1 MLNINIIIEYII
13 SSFIVLYSFSIG
25 RLAFNTIA
33 GLEEDLS
40 RNIYF
45 FLLLLFSI
53 IYILLNIINIC
64 KILYNNLEILLLLLF
79 SFYNIVLTV
88 FHAVL
93 NNNIDIVFSD
103 VARQISFPIM
113 LLCFLSISYYSNN
126 FKRCIKIIIIGVLL
140 SFFYNNIIIK
150 NYIEN
155 DVFRSPASMFF
166 VILFPLCFLIS
177 KNIIYEL
184 LFISF
189 LFSVSVLSLNRGIT
203 LSVVIFSLIYS
214 FLRFKKIKVRISIFF
229 IIFIIFY
236 LFIISDSGVVLI
248 RRFSDIPYD
257 EGSGRF
263 YIWKAYLNLIANGNI
278 LNYLFGFGFRIPN
291 SSIGVA
297 SHNDFINFMLYFGL
311 FSFIMYLF
319 LHLNIIKSI
328 FTFNT
333 DRKVFIYTLSFYII
347 FLINSIVI
355 NFFQVYSQ
363 FLGICFGVYLGLK
376 YKNIYEIKSK
386 KYLYK

>member
-1 MLNINIIIEYII
+1 MLKINTIIEYII
-13 SSFIVLYSFSIG
+13 SFFIVLYCFSFTNSAI
-25 RLAFNTIA
+25 NKIE
-33 GLEEDLS
+33 GLEEDS
-40 RNIYF
+40 NRNIYF
-45 FLLLLFSI
+45 IFLLIISF
-53 IYILLNIINIC
+53 IYIFINVINIY
-64 KILYNNLEILLLLLF
+64 KVSFNKSEILLLLLF
-79 SFYNIVLTV
+79 PFYNIVLTILYDI
-88 FHAVL
+88 L
-93 NNNIDIVFSD
+93 NNNMDMFLANII
-103 VARQISFPIM
+103 RQISFPIM
-113 LLCFLSISYYSNN
+113 LLCFFSISLNSKN
-126 FKRCIKIIIIGVLL
+126 FKNCIKIILIGVIFL
-140 SFFYNNIIIK
+140 FFYNNIIIK
-150 NYIEN
+150 NYTGN
-155 DVFRSPASMFF
+155 DVFRSPGSMFF

-184 LFISF
+184 LFILILIF
-189 LFSVSVLSLNRGIT
+189 VSVLSLNRGIT
-203 LSVVIFSLIYS
+203 LSVVVFLLLYS
-214 FLRFKKIKVRISIFF
+214 FFRFKKIKVRISIFF

-319 LHLNIIKSI
+319 LHLNLIKSI

-347 FLINSIVI
+347 FLINSLVI
-355 NFFQVYSQ
+355 NLFEVYSQ

-376 YKNIYEIKSK
+376 YKNIYEIKTNK
-386 KYLYK
+386 